1 MSGYISKPNKDG
13 WDPEKESWDEYKANR
28 FSGMSGTGQ
37 PNSQTNAKGLCP
49 NTDNM
54 VRKKL
59 GIPDRKFH
67 GADAHEENWRSA
79 VRIEVKAGKQV
90 GPIATRFNK
99 AEAQSWENVKN
110 TVGGR
115 GKPFMM

>member
-49 NTDNM
+49 NTDIAKRTCKCRTCINRRNRSKGRRKQNM

-59 GIPDRKFH
+59 GIPDQ
-67 GADAHEENWRSA
+67 
-79 VRIEVKAGKQV
+79 I
-90 GPIATRFNK
+90 I
-99 AEAQSWENVKN
+99 KN
-110 TVGGR
+110 TPRRIGSS
-115 GKPFMM
+115 